1 MAKGL
6 YESLSRGLDNI
17 IKTAVTESVLN
28 EKKQEISPE
37 DERDNEL
44 IRSAMTKRKN
54 RFNAKLTPE
63 EKDALNR
70 NNIKDD
76 KRTFITPNGYVEVDS
91 YYNQPR
97 IVNASSGT
105 KNGYSDS
112 KARVFPED
120 KYERINKNGGYGDS
134 NYRKVHKDPEVNL
147 ADMGRKQK
155 ERVNNR
161 IKNRVKDVYYGD
173 WDTPRYV
180 KDNRDFFQP
189 ERGAKKSYRG
199 RDTVEYDNYRGR
211 HVEKPFANLSS
222 KGNFKNRLDA
232 ERYEQN
238 KMLQQNYNRIKAGVD
253 ERNRLKKNRNE
264 IYNNT
269 DADRE
274 VYLKEIE
281 RYKNLL
287 KDLDNREAEQ
297 VRNATAEIDNQTAEI
312 RQKLDD
318 IKASKRAKN
327 SKSESLRRRRK

>member
-1 MAKGL
+1 MGINKL
-6 YESLSRGLDNI
+6 YESIDGGLDRI
-17 IKTAVTESVLN
+17 IKKLSTNSLL

-63 EKDALNR
+63 EKDALKR

-76 KRTFITPNGYVEVDS
+76 KRTFITPNGYVDVDS

-97 IVNASSGT
+97 IVNASTGT

-134 NYRKVHKDPEVNL
+134 NYRKIHKDPEVNL

-161 IKNRVKDVYYGD
+161 IKNIETSYHYGD
-173 WDTPRYV
+173 WNTPQYV

-199 RDTVEYDNYRGR
+199 RDTSRYDAYRRRNVER
-211 HVEKPFANLSS
+211 PFANLDNN
-222 KGNFKNRLDA
+222 GNFGNRLDA
-232 ERYEQN
+232 ERYEVN
-238 KMLQQNYNRIKAGVD
+238 KNLQKNYKSMQDLIAQ
-253 ERNRLKKNRNE
+253 RNGLKKNRE
-264 IYNNT
+264 EVYGHT
-269 DADRE
+269 DSDRQ

-281 RYKNLL
+281 RYKQLL
-287 KDLDNREAEQ
+287 RDLDSREESNLAEYDAKINDVTSEMRQ
-297 VRNATAEIDNQTAEI
+297 LIDG
-312 RQKLDD
+312 RK
-318 IKASKRAKN
+318 KN
-327 SKSESLRRRRK
+327 KSESFRRNKRYKRI

>member
-1 MAKGL
+1 MGINKL
-6 YESLSRGLDNI
+6 YESIDGGLDRI
-17 IKTAVTESVLN
+17 IKKLSTNSLL

-63 EKDALNR
+63 EKDALKR

-97 IVNASSGT
+97 MVNASSGT
-105 KNGYSDS
+105 KNGYSDD

-120 KYERINKNGGYGDS
+120 RYERINKNGGYGDS
-134 NYRKVHKDPEVNL
+134 NYRKIHKDAEVNL

-161 IKNRVKDVYYGD
+161 IKNRTTSYHYGD
-173 WDTPRYV
+173 WNTPQYV

-189 ERGAKKSYRG
+189 ERGAKKSYFG
-199 RDTVEYDNYRGR
+199 VDKKYRPLGSR
-211 HVEKPFANLSS
+211 TSEVRPVAHLSTD
-222 KGNFKNRLDA
+222 GNFRNRLDA
-232 ERYEQN
+232 ERYEVNKNLQKNYTNMQN
-238 KMLQQNYNRIKAGVD
+238 LIAQRNGLKNNREEVYG
-253 ERNRLKKNRNE
+253 R
-264 IYNNT
+264 T
-269 DADRE
+269 DSDRQ

-281 RYKNLL
+281 RYKQLL
-287 KDLDNREAEQ
+287 RDLDSREESNLAEYDTKIND
-297 VRNATAEIDNQTAEI
+297 VTSEMRRLIDG
-312 RQKLDD
+312 RK
-318 IKASKRAKN
+318 KN
-327 SKSESLRRRRK
+327 KSESFRRNKRYKRI

>member
-1 MAKGL
+1 MGINKL
-6 YESLSRGLDNI
+6 YESIDGGLDRI
-17 IKTAVTESVLN
+17 IKRLTESSLL

-54 RFNAKLTPE
+54 RFNAKLTSE

-97 IVNASSGT
+97 MVNASSGT
-105 KNGYSDS
+105 KNGYSDN

-120 KYERINKNGGYGDS
+120 RYERINKNGGYSDS
-134 NYRKVHKDPEVNL
+134 NYRKIHKDAEVNL

-161 IKNRVKDVYYGD
+161 IKDRAISYRYGD
-173 WDTPRYV
+173 WDTPQYV

-199 RDTVEYDNYRGR
+199 RDRVKYDTYRRQNVEIPY
-211 HVEKPFANLSS
+211 ANLKSD
-222 KGNFKNRLDA
+222 GNFKNRLDA
-232 ERYEQN
+232 ERYEVN
-238 KMLQQNYNRIKAGVD
+238 KNLQKNYKAMQDLVSQRNGLKNNREEVYGH
-253 ERNRLKKNRNE
+253 
-264 IYNNT
+264 T
-269 DADRE
+269 DSDRQ

-281 RYKNLL
+281 RYKQLL
-287 KDLDNREAEQ
+287 RDLDSREESNLAEYDAKINDVTSEMRQ
-297 VRNATAEIDNQTAEI
+297 LID
-312 RQKLDD
+312 RRK
-318 IKASKRAKN
+318 KN
-327 SKSESLRRRRK
+327 KSESFRRNKRYKLI